1 MNEEGLASVLDK
13 MVGRKLVSWRMKG
26 PEDDAVVFLEFG
38 KEHHVMFYCD
48 KKLNRLVCGT
58 FEPIDE
64 DTQRRYDAAP
74 EAT

>member
-1 MNEEGLASVLDK
+1 MDREGFASLLDT
-13 MVGRKLVSWRMKG
+13 MVGKKLTSWRIKG
-26 PEDDAVVFLEFG
+26 PEDDGIVFLEFG
-38 KEHHVMFYCD
+38 EEHTLMFFCD

-74 EAT
+74 DK